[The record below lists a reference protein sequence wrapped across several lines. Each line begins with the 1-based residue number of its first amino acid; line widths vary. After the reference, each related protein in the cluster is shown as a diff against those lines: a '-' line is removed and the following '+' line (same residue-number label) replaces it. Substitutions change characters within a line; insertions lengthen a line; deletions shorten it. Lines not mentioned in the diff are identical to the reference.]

1 MARFKSLFD
10 EDWPW
15 ERPRWN
21 GSWAAWNPP
30 PPPEPVYVEKDEWPT
45 PKPREDQVFAKS
57 CTVDNWCRTDAGKAP
72 EPASNFGKVMV
83 AGAMLLPSAS
93 TAVATAIGADLA
105 LGRLAGGGILQQR
118 LNWAIRGAAG
128 PASVFILGMLP
139 TRMGDGTLHT
149 DEQLRRMS
157 RAPTRV
163 RFQFRRDAEGAMQV
177 YGIHSGASG
186 DDSVRTVKVEWNSDK
201 TAMEAKLNGITI
213 LWTPQRGPLGSM
225 PPLVYP
231 EHGEQLNTIL
241 VHPIPENTD
250 TQIEGLPGEDMTAED
265 CILVFPADT
274 GLKSLYVVFS
284 RPARLTPG
292 TVTGVGE
299 DVSGIWL
306 AGAGTGIGAPIPTR
320 IADRLRGREFSSF
333 DKFRKAFWEEVANDS
348 ELLNQFKST
357 NQGKL
362 IDGRSPFAPKSEHH
376 GEKAKYEIHHIEHIQ
391 DGGAVYDVD
400 NLAVMTPKRH
410 VEIHREDRNGY

>member
-1 MARFKSLFD
+1 MALFKSLFD

-57 CTVDNWCRTDAGKAP
+57 CTVDNWCRTDAGTAP

-118 LNWAIRGAAG
+118 LNWAIRGAGG
-128 PASVFILGMLP
+128 PASVFVLGMLP

-157 RAPTRV
+157 RAATRV
-163 RFQFRRDAEGAMQV
+163 RFQFRRDAEGVMQV

-250 TQIEGLPGEDMTAED
+250 TQIEGLPGEDITAED

-274 GLKSLYVVFS
+274 GLKSLYVVVS

-333 DKFRKAFWEEVANDS
+333 DAFRRAFWTEVRDDP
-348 ELLNQFKST
+348 ELFSQFNQDAQDRLMSG
-357 NQGKL
+357 N
-362 IDGRSPFAPKSEHH
+362 APAVRDREAV
-376 GEKAKYEIHHIEHIQ
+376 GTRGVFEIHHVERIAE
-391 DGGAVYDVD
+391 GGAVYDVD
-400 NLAVMTPKRH
+400 NLRVNTPKNHISQHKRQ
-410 VEIHREDRNGY
+410 

>member
-1 MARFKSLFD
+1 
-10 EDWPW
+10 
-15 ERPRWN
+15 
-21 GSWAAWNPP
+21 
-30 PPPEPVYVEKDEWPT
+30 VYVEKDEWPT

-57 CTVDNWCRTDAGKAP
+57 CTVDNWCRTDAGTAP

-118 LNWAIRGAAG
+118 LNWAIRGAGG
-128 PASVFILGMLP
+128 PASVFVLGMLP

-157 RAPTRV
+157 RAATRV
-163 RFQFRRDAEGAMQV
+163 RFQFRRDAEGVMQV

-250 TQIEGLPGEDMTAED
+250 TQIEGLPGEDITAED

-333 DKFRKAFWEEVANDS
+333 DAFRRAFWTEVRDDP
-348 ELLNQFKST
+348 ELFSQFNQDAQDRLMSG
-357 NQGKL
+357 N
-362 IDGRSPFAPKSEHH
+362 APAVRDREAV
-376 GEKAKYEIHHIEHIQ
+376 GTRGVFEIHHVERIAE
-391 DGGAVYDVD
+391 GGAVYDVD
-400 NLAVMTPKRH
+400 NLRVNTPKNHISQHKRQ
-410 VEIHREDRNGY
+410 

>member
-57 CTVDNWCRTDAGKAP
+57 CTVDNWCRTDAGTAP
-72 EPASNFGKVMV
+72 EPVSNFGKIMV

-128 PASVFILGMLP
+128 PASVFVLGMLP

-163 RFQFRRDAEGAMQV
+163 RFQFRRDAEGVMQV

-284 RPARLTPG
+284 KPARLTPG

-299 DVSGIWL
+299 DVSGVWL
-306 AGAGTGIGAPIPTR
+306 EHARTGSGAPIPTT
-320 IADRLRGREFSSF
+320 IADSLRGREYSSF
-333 DKFRKAFWEEVANDS
+333 DSFRRAFWTAVSRDGAVAGQFSDDS
-348 ELLNQFKST
+348 LERMRN
-357 NQGKL
+357 GK
-362 IDGRSPFAPKSEHH
+362 APRARLMDTAGKRISH
-376 GEKAKYEIHHIEHIQ
+376 EIHHVELISE
-391 DGGAVYDVD
+391 GGEVYNVD
-400 NLAVMTPKRH
+400 NLRIHTPNNH
-410 VEIHREDRNGY
+410 VELHQE

>member
-1 MARFKSLFD
+1 MARFKSFFD
-10 EDWPW
+10 EDWP
-15 ERPRWN
+15 RKRDYR
-21 GSWAAWNPP
+21 GDSWGGWLLPKA
-30 PPPEPVYVEKDEWPT
+30 PEPVYIEEDEWPT

-57 CTVDNWCRTDAGKAP
+57 CTVGNWCRTDAGTAP
-72 EPASNFGKVMV
+72 EPASNFGKIMV

-93 TAVATAIGADLA
+93 TAVATAIGADLG

-128 PASVFILGMLP
+128 PASVFILAMLP

-186 DDSVRTVKVEWNSDK
+186 DDTVPTVKVEWNSDK

-241 VHPIPENTD
+241 VHPIAENTD
-250 TQIEGLPGEDMTAED
+250 SQIEGLPGEDMTAED

-274 GLKSLYVVFS
+274 GLKSLYVVYS

-299 DVSGIWL
+299 DVSGVWL

-333 DKFRKAFWEEVANDS
+333 DAFRKAFWTEVRDDP
-348 ELLNQFKST
+348 ELFSQFNQNAQDRLMSG
-357 NQGKL
+357 N
-362 IDGRSPFAPKSEHH
+362 APAVRDREAV
-376 GEKAKYEIHHIEHIQ
+376 GTRGVFEIHHVERIA

-400 NLAVMTPKRH
+400 NLRVNTPKNHISQHKRQ
-410 VEIHREDRNGY
+410 

>member
-15 ERPRWN
+15 AN
-21 GSWAAWNPP
+21 DYGGTSWGGWLPP
-30 PPPEPVYVEKDEWPT
+30 LAPDEPVYIEKDEWPS
-45 PKPREDQVFAKS
+45 PKPREDRVFAKS
-57 CTVDNWCRTDAGKAP
+57 CTPDNWCRTDAGTAP
-72 EPASNFGKVMV
+72 EPAANFGKIMV
-83 AGAMLLPSAS
+83 AGAMLFPSAS
-93 TAVATAIGADLA
+93 SAVATAIGADLA
-105 LGRLAGGGILQQR
+105 LGRVAGGGILQQR
-118 LNWAIRGAAG
+118 LNWAIRGAGG
-128 PASVFILGMLP
+128 PASVFVLGMLP

-163 RFQFRRDAEGAMQV
+163 RFQFRRDAEGVMQV

-186 DDSVRTVKVEWNSDK
+186 DDSVRTVKVGWNSDK

-231 EHGEQLNTIL
+231 EHGEPLNTIL
-241 VHPIPENTD
+241 VHPIAENTD
-250 TQIEGLPGEDMTAED
+250 TQIEGLPGEDITAED

-284 RPARLTPG
+284 KPARLTPG

-299 DVSGIWL
+299 DVSGVWL
-306 AGAGTGIGAPIPTR
+306 EHARTGSGAPIPTT
-320 IADRLRGREFSSF
+320 IADSLRGREYSTFDSF
-333 DKFRKAFWEEVANDS
+333 RRAFWTAVSRDGAVAGQFSDDS
-348 ELLNQFKST
+348 LERMRN
-357 NQGKL
+357 GK
-362 IDGRSPFAPKSEHH
+362 APRARLMDTAGKRISH
-376 GEKAKYEIHHIEHIQ
+376 EIHHVELISE
-391 DGGAVYDVD
+391 GGEVYNVD
-400 NLAVMTPKRH
+400 NLRIHTPKNH
-410 VEIHREDRNGY
+410 VELHQE

>member
-1 MARFKSLFD
+1 MALFKSLFD

-30 PPPEPVYVEKDEWPT
+30 PPPEPMYVEKDEWPT

-57 CTVDNWCRTDAGKAP
+57 CTVDNWCRTDAGTAP

-118 LNWAIRGAAG
+118 LNWAIRGAGG
-128 PASVFILGMLP
+128 PASVFVLGMLP

-157 RAPTRV
+157 RAATRV
-163 RFQFRRDAEGAMQV
+163 RFQFRRDAEGVMQV
-177 YGIHSGASG
+177 YGIHAGASG

-250 TQIEGLPGEDMTAED
+250 TQIEGLPGEDITAED

-333 DKFRKAFWEEVANDS
+333 DAFRRAFWTEVRDDP
-348 ELLNQFKST
+348 ELFSQFNQDAQDRLMSG
-357 NQGKL
+357 N
-362 IDGRSPFAPKSEHH
+362 APAVRDREAV
-376 GEKAKYEIHHIEHIQ
+376 GTRGVFEIHHVERIAE
-391 DGGAVYDVD
+391 GGAVYDVD
-400 NLAVMTPKRH
+400 NLRVNTPKNHISQHKRQ
-410 VEIHREDRNGY
+410 

>member
-15 ERPRWN
+15 KRPSGN
-21 GSWAAWNPP
+21 GSWAAWSPP
-30 PPPEPVYVEKDEWPT
+30 PPPEPVYIEKDEWPT
-45 PKPREDQVFAKS
+45 PKPRDDLVFAKS
-57 CTVDNWCRTDAGKAP
+57 CTPGNWCRTDAGTEP
-72 EPASNFGKVMV
+72 EPATHFGKIMV
-83 AGAMLLPSAS
+83 AGAMLFPSAS
-93 TAVATAIGADLA
+93 TAVATALGADLA
-105 LGRLAGGGILQQR
+105 LGRMAGGGIVQQR
-118 LNWAIRGAAG
+118 LNWAIRGAGG
-128 PASVFILGMLP
+128 PASVYILGMLP

-149 DEQLRRMS
+149 DQQLRS
-157 RAPTRV
+157 LTRATTRV
-163 RFQFRRDAEGAMQV
+163 RFQFRRNAEGVMQI
-177 YGIHSGASG
+177 YGIHTGASG
-186 DDSVRTVKVEWNSDK
+186 DDLVRTVNVDWNSDK

-241 VHPIPENTD
+241 VHPIAENTD
-250 TQIEGLPGEDMTAED
+250 SQIEGLPGEDITAED

-306 AGAGTGIGAPIPTR
+306 AGAGMGIGVPIPTR

-333 DKFRKAFWEEVANDS
+333 DAFRKAFWTEVVNDPDLS
-348 ELLNQFKST
+348 NQFISDNIERMQKVMP
-357 NQGKL
+357 QGQVTEMQMVQKDPL
-362 IDGRSPFAPKSEHH
+362 KFIMSIRS
-376 GEKAKYEIHHIEHIQ
+376 Q
-391 DGGAVYDVD
+391 
-400 NLAVMTPKRH
+400 R
-410 VEIHREDRNGY
+410 VERFIT

>member
-57 CTVDNWCRTDAGKAP
+57 CTVDNWCRTDAGTAP
-72 EPASNFGKVMV
+72 EPASNFGKIMV

-118 LNWAIRGAAG
+118 LNWAIRGAVG
-128 PASVFILGMLP
+128 PASVFVLGMLP
-139 TRMGDGTLHT
+139 SRMGDGTLHT
-149 DEQLRRMS
+149 DEQLRRIS

-163 RFQFRRDAEGAMQV
+163 RFQFRRDAEGVMQI

-231 EHGEQLNTIL
+231 EHGEQLNPIL
-241 VHPIPENTD
+241 VHPIAENPD
-250 TQIEGLPGEDMTAED
+250 SQIEGLPGEDITAED

-299 DVSGIWL
+299 DVPGIWL

-333 DKFRKAFWEEVANDS
+333 DAFRKAFWTEVVNDPDLA
-348 ELLNQFKST
+348 EQFKPQNIALMRSGSAPHARY
-357 NQGKL
+357 QDAAGKRKIYEL
-362 IDGRSPFAPKSEHH
+362 HHVVWVSE
-376 GEKAKYEIHHIEHIQ
+376 
-391 DGGAVYDVD
+391 GGDVYDIE
-400 NLAVMTPKRH
+400 NLRVSTPKNH
-410 VEIHREDRNGY
+410 IDIHRK

>member
-1 MARFKSLFD
+1 MALFKSLFD

-57 CTVDNWCRTDAGKAP
+57 CTVDNWCRTDAGTAP

-93 TAVATAIGADLA
+93 TAVAKAIGADLA

-118 LNWAIRGAAG
+118 LNWAIRGAGG
-128 PASVFILGMLP
+128 PASVFVLGMLP

-157 RAPTRV
+157 RAATRV
-163 RFQFRRDAEGAMQV
+163 RFQFRRDAEGVMQV

-250 TQIEGLPGEDMTAED
+250 TQIEGLPGEDITAED

-274 GLKSLYVVFS
+274 GLKSLYVAFS

-333 DKFRKAFWEEVANDS
+333 DAFRRAFWTEVRDDP
-348 ELLNQFKST
+348 ELFSQFNQDAQDRLMSG
-357 NQGKL
+357 N
-362 IDGRSPFAPKSEHH
+362 APAVRDREAV
-376 GEKAKYEIHHIEHIQ
+376 GTRGVFEIHHVERIAE
-391 DGGAVYDVD
+391 GGAVYDVD
-400 NLAVMTPKRH
+400 NLRVNTPKNHISQHKRQ
-410 VEIHREDRNGY
+410 

>member
-57 CTVDNWCRTDAGKAP
+57 CTVDNWCRTDAGTAP

-105 LGRLAGGGILQQR
+105 LGRVAGGGILQQR

-128 PASVFILGMLP
+128 PASVFVLGMLP

-157 RAPTRV
+157 RAATRV
-163 RFQFRRDAEGAMQV
+163 RFQFRRDAEGVMQV

-186 DDSVRTVKVEWNSDK
+186 DDSVRTVKVEWNTDK

-250 TQIEGLPGEDMTAED
+250 TQIEGLPGKDITAED

-284 RPARLTPG
+284 KPARLTPG

-299 DVSGIWL
+299 DVSGVWL
-306 AGAGTGIGAPIPTR
+306 EHARTGSGAPIPTT
-320 IADRLRGREFSSF
+320 IADSLRGREYSTFDSF
-333 DKFRKAFWEEVANDS
+333 RRAFWTAVSRDGAVAGQFSDDS
-348 ELLNQFKST
+348 LERMRN
-357 NQGKL
+357 GK
-362 IDGRSPFAPKSEHH
+362 APRARLMDTAGKRISH
-376 GEKAKYEIHHIEHIQ
+376 EIHHVELISE
-391 DGGAVYDVD
+391 GGEVYNVD
-400 NLAVMTPKRH
+400 NLRIHTPKNH
-410 VEIHREDRNGY
+410 VELHQE

>member
-57 CTVDNWCRTDAGKAP
+57 CTVDNWCRTDAGTAP
-72 EPASNFGKVMV
+72 EPASNFGKIMV

-93 TAVATAIGADLA
+93 TAVATAIGADLG

-128 PASVFILGMLP
+128 PASVFVLGMLP

-157 RAPTRV
+157 HAPTRV
-163 RFQFRRDAEGAMQV
+163 RFQFRRDTEGVMQV

-225 PPLVYP
+225 LPLVYP

-250 TQIEGLPGEDMTAED
+250 TQIEGLPGEDITAED

-299 DVSGIWL
+299 DVSGVWL
-306 AGAGTGIGAPIPTR
+306 EHARTGSGAPIPTT
-320 IADRLRGREFSSF
+320 IADSLRGREYSTFDSF
-333 DKFRKAFWEEVANDS
+333 RRAFWTAVSRDGAVAGQFSDDS
-348 ELLNQFKST
+348 LERMRN
-357 NQGKL
+357 GK
-362 IDGRSPFAPKSEHH
+362 APRARLMDTAGKRISH
-376 GEKAKYEIHHIEHIQ
+376 EIHHVELISE
-391 DGGAVYDVD
+391 GGEVYNVD
-400 NLAVMTPKRH
+400 NLRIHTPKNH
-410 VEIHREDRNGY
+410 VELHQE

>member
-1 MARFKSLFD
+1 MARFKSFFD

-15 ERPRWN
+15 ERPSGN

-30 PPPEPVYVEKDEWPT
+30 PAPEPMYIEKDEWPT
-45 PKPREDQVFAKS
+45 PKPREDLVFAKS
-57 CTVDNWCRTDAGKAP
+57 CTAGNWCRTDAGTAP
-72 EPASNFGKVMV
+72 EPASNFGKIMV

-118 LNWAIRGAAG
+118 LNWAIRGAGG

-139 TRMGDGTLHT
+139 TKMSDGTLHT
-149 DEQLRRMS
+149 DEQLRTMS
-157 RAPTRV
+157 RATTRV
-163 RFQFRRDAEGAMQV
+163 RFQFRRDAEGVMQV
-177 YGIHSGASG
+177 YGIHTGASG
-186 DDSVRTVKVEWNSDK
+186 DDSVRTVKVEWNKDK

-225 PPLVYP
+225 PPLIHP
-231 EHGEQLNTIL
+231 DHGELNTIL

-250 TQIEGLPGEDMTAED
+250 TQIEGLPGEDITAED
-265 CILVFPADT
+265 CILVFPAET

-292 TVTGVGE
+292 TVTGIGE

-306 AGAGTGIGAPIPTR
+306 IGASSGMGVPIPTDVADSLR
-320 IADRLRGREFSSF
+320 GQEFKSFDSFRSSLWKAVSESAAADQFVKQSIGRMRKGKAPRVRKADRVGGRTSY
-333 DKFRKAFWEEVANDS
+333 
-348 ELLNQFKST
+348 EL
-357 NQGKL
+357 
-362 IDGRSPFAPKSEHH
+362 
-376 GEKAKYEIHHIEHIQ
+376 HHIEKVSE
-391 DGGAVYDVD
+391 GGGVYDVD
-400 NLAVMTPKRH
+400 NLRVNTPRNH
-410 VEIHREDRNGY
+410 IDIHRNE

>member
-10 EDWPW
+10 EDWLRK
-15 ERPRWN
+15 RPRRT

-30 PPPEPVYVEKDEWPT
+30 PPPEPVYIEKDEWPT

-57 CTVDNWCRTDAGKAP
+57 CTPDNWCRTDAGTAP
-72 EPASNFGKVMV
+72 EPAANFGKIMV
-83 AGAMLLPSAS
+83 AGAMLFPSAS
-93 TAVATAIGADLA
+93 TAVATALGADLA
-105 LGRLAGGGILQQR
+105 LGRMAGGGILQQR
-118 LNWAIRGAAG
+118 FNWAIRGAGGA
-128 PASVFILGMLP
+128 ASVFILGMLP

-157 RAPTRV
+157 RASTRV
-163 RFQFRRDAEGAMQV
+163 RFQFRRDAQGVMQV
-177 YGIHSGASG
+177 YGIHAGASG
-186 DDSVRTVKVEWNSDK
+186 DDSVRTVNVEWNSDK
-201 TAMEAKLNGITI
+201 TAMEARLNGITI

-231 EHGEQLNTIL
+231 EHREQLNTIL

-250 TQIEGLPGEDMTAED
+250 TQIEGPPGEDITAED

-284 RPARLTPG
+284 RPARLMPG
-292 TVTGVGE
+292 TVTGE

-320 IADRLRGREFSSF
+320 IADRLRGKEFSSF
-333 DKFRKAFWEEVANDS
+333 DAFRKAFWQAVRDDPA
-348 ELLNQFKST
+348 LFNQFNVDAQDRLVSG
-357 NQGKL
+357 N
-362 IDGRSPFAPKSEHH
+362 APAVRDREAV
-376 GEKAKYEIHHIEHIQ
+376 GTRGVFEIHHVERIV
-391 DGGAVYDVD
+391 DGGAVYDID
-400 NLAVMTPKRH
+400 NLRINTP
-410 VEIHREDRNGY
+410 RNHISQHKK

>member
-1 MARFKSLFD
+1 MALFKSLFD

-57 CTVDNWCRTDAGKAP
+57 CTVDNWCRTDAGTAP

-128 PASVFILGMLP
+128 PASVFVLGMLP

-157 RAPTRV
+157 HAPTRV
-163 RFQFRRDAEGAMQV
+163 RFQFRRDAEGVMQV

-250 TQIEGLPGEDMTAED
+250 TQIEGLPGEDITAED

-292 TVTGVGE
+292 TVTGIGE
-299 DVSGIWL
+299 DVSGVWL
-306 AGAGTGIGAPIPTR
+306 EHARTGSGAPIPTT
-320 IADRLRGREFSSF
+320 IADSLRGREYSTFDSF
-333 DKFRKAFWEEVANDS
+333 RRAFWTAVSRDGAVAGQFSDDS
-348 ELLNQFKST
+348 LERMRN
-357 NQGKL
+357 GK
-362 IDGRSPFAPKSEHH
+362 APRARLMDTAGKRISH
-376 GEKAKYEIHHIEHIQ
+376 EIHHVELISE
-391 DGGAVYDVD
+391 GGEVYNVD
-400 NLAVMTPKRH
+400 NLRIHTPKNH
-410 VEIHREDRNGY
+410 VELHQE

>member
-15 ERPRWN
+15 KRPRWN

-30 PPPEPVYVEKDEWPT
+30 PPPEPVYIEKDEWPT

-57 CTVDNWCRTDAGKAP
+57 CTVDNWCRTDAGTAP
-72 EPASNFGKVMV
+72 EPAAHFGKIMV
-83 AGAMLLPSAS
+83 AGAMLFPSAS

-105 LGRLAGGGILQQR
+105 LGRLAGDGILQQR

-128 PASVFILGMLP
+128 PASVFVLGMLP

-149 DEQLRRMS
+149 DDELRSMT
-157 RAPTRV
+157 RATTRV
-163 RFQFRRDAEGAMQV
+163 RFQFRRDAEGLMQV

-250 TQIEGLPGEDMTAED
+250 SQIEGLPGEDITAED
-265 CILVFPADT
+265 CILVFPAET

-284 RPARLTPG
+284 KPARLTPG

-333 DKFRKAFWEEVANDS
+333 DAFRKAFWTEVVNDP
-348 ELLNQFKST
+348 ELVEQFKPQNIALMRSGSAPHARY
-357 NQGKL
+357 QDAAGKRKTYEL
-362 IDGRSPFAPKSEHH
+362 HHVVWVSE
-376 GEKAKYEIHHIEHIQ
+376 
-391 DGGAVYDVD
+391 GGAVYDIE
-400 NLAVMTPKRH
+400 NLRVSTPKNH
-410 VEIHREDRNGY
+410 IDVHRK

>member
-15 ERPRWN
+15 ERQGWN

-57 CTVDNWCRTDAGKAP
+57 CTVDNWCRTDAGTAP

-118 LNWAIRGAAG
+118 LNWAIRGAGG

-157 RAPTRV
+157 RANTRV
-163 RFQFRRDAEGAMQV
+163 RFQFRRDAEGVMQV
-177 YGIHSGASG
+177 YGIHSGASS

-231 EHGEQLNTIL
+231 EHGEQLNTIF
-241 VHPIPENTD
+241 VHPIAENTD
-250 TQIEGLPGEDMTAED
+250 TQIEGLPGEDITAED

-292 TVTGVGE
+292 TVTGIGE
-299 DVSGIWL
+299 DVPGIWL

-333 DKFRKAFWEEVANDS
+333 DAFRKAFWQAVRDDPALFDQFNVDAQDRLMSGNAPAVRDS
-348 ELLNQFKST
+348 EAVGTRGVF
-357 NQGKL
+357 
-362 IDGRSPFAPKSEHH
+362 
-376 GEKAKYEIHHIEHIQ
+376 EIHHIERVV
-391 DGGAVYDVD
+391 DGGAVYGID
-400 NLAVMTPKRH
+400 NLRINTP
-410 VEIHREDRNGY
+410 RNHISQHKKQ

>member
-10 EDWPW
+10 ADWPW
-15 ERPRWN
+15 KRPRWN

-57 CTVDNWCRTDAGKAP
+57 CTVDNWCRTDAGTAP

-105 LGRLAGGGILQQR
+105 LGRVAGGGILQQR

-128 PASVFILGMLP
+128 PASVFVLGMLP

-157 RAPTRV
+157 HAPTRV
-163 RFQFRRDAEGAMQV
+163 RFQFRRDAEGVMQV

-250 TQIEGLPGEDMTAED
+250 TQIEGLPGEDITAED

-284 RPARLTPG
+284 KPARLTPG

-333 DKFRKAFWEEVANDS
+333 DAFRKAFWTEVVNDL
-348 ELLNQFKST
+348 ELAEQFKPQNIALMRSG
-357 NQGKL
+357 NAPHARYQDAAGKRKIYEL
-362 IDGRSPFAPKSEHH
+362 HHVVWVSE
-376 GEKAKYEIHHIEHIQ
+376 
-391 DGGAVYDVD
+391 GGDVYDIE
-400 NLAVMTPKRH
+400 NLRVSTPKNH
-410 VEIHREDRNGY
+410 IDIHRK

>member
-1 MARFKSLFD
+1 MALFKSLFD

-57 CTVDNWCRTDAGKAP
+57 CTVDNWCRTDAGTAP

-118 LNWAIRGAAG
+118 LNWAIRGAGG
-128 PASVFILGMLP
+128 PASVFVLGMLP

-157 RAPTRV
+157 RAATRV
-163 RFQFRRDAEGAMQV
+163 RFQFRRDAEGVMQV

-231 EHGEQLNTIL
+231 EHSEQLNTIL

-250 TQIEGLPGEDMTAED
+250 TQIEGLPGEDITAED

-333 DKFRKAFWEEVANDS
+333 DAFRRAFWTEVRDDP
-348 ELLNQFKST
+348 ELFSQFNQDAQDRLMSG
-357 NQGKL
+357 N
-362 IDGRSPFAPKSEHH
+362 APAVRDREAV
-376 GEKAKYEIHHIEHIQ
+376 GTRGVFEIHHVERIAE
-391 DGGAVYDVD
+391 GGAVYDVD
-400 NLAVMTPKRH
+400 NLRVNTPKNHISQHKRQ
-410 VEIHREDRNGY
+410 

>member
-1 MARFKSLFD
+1 MARFKFLFD

-57 CTVDNWCRTDAGKAP
+57 CTVDNWCRTDAGTAP
-72 EPASNFGKVMV
+72 EPVSNFGKIMV

-128 PASVFILGMLP
+128 PASVFVLGMLP

-149 DEQLRRMS
+149 DDQLRRMS
-157 RAPTRV
+157 RAATRV
-163 RFQFRRDAEGAMQV
+163 RFQFRRNTEGVMQV

-186 DDSVRTVKVEWNSDK
+186 DDSVRTVKVEWNTDK

-241 VHPIPENTD
+241 VHPIAEYTD

-333 DKFRKAFWEEVANDS
+333 DAFRKAFWTEVVNDP
-348 ELLNQFKST
+348 ELAEQFKPQNIALMRSGSAPHARY
-357 NQGKL
+357 QDAAGKRKTYEL
-362 IDGRSPFAPKSEHH
+362 HHVVRVSE
-376 GEKAKYEIHHIEHIQ
+376 
-391 DGGAVYDVD
+391 GGAVYDIE
-400 NLAVMTPKRH
+400 NLRVSTPKNH
-410 VEIHREDRNGY
+410 IDIHRK

>member
-1 MARFKSLFD
+1 MALFKSLFD

-57 CTVDNWCRTDAGKAP
+57 CTVDNWCRTDAGTAP

-118 LNWAIRGAAG
+118 LNWAIRGAGG
-128 PASVFILGMLP
+128 PASVFVLGMLP

-157 RAPTRV
+157 RAATRV
-163 RFQFRRDAEGAMQV
+163 RFQFRRDAEGVMQV

-250 TQIEGLPGEDMTAED
+250 TQIEGLPGEDITAED

-333 DKFRKAFWEEVANDS
+333 DAFRRAFWTEVRDDP
-348 ELLNQFKST
+348 ELFSQFNQDAQDRLMSG
-357 NQGKL
+357 N
-362 IDGRSPFAPKSEHH
+362 APAVRDREAV
-376 GEKAKYEIHHIEHIQ
+376 GTRGVFEIHHVERIAE
-391 DGGAVYDVD
+391 GGAVYDVD
-400 NLAVMTPKRH
+400 NLRVNTPKNHISQHKRQ
-410 VEIHREDRNGY
+410 

>member
-1 MARFKSLFD
+1 MARLKSHFD
-10 EDWPW
+10 DDWFEDRHYGDASWGWWPA
-15 ERPRWN
+15 P
-21 GSWAAWNPP
+21 AA
-30 PPPEPVYVEKDEWPT
+30 PEPVYIEKDEWPT

-57 CTVDNWCRTDAGKAP
+57 CTPGNWCRTDAGTAT
-72 EPASNFGKVMV
+72 EPASNFGKIMV
-83 AGAMLLPSAS
+83 AGAMLFPSAC
-93 TAVATAIGADLA
+93 TAVATALGADLA
-105 LGRLAGGGILQQR
+105 LGRMAGGGILQQR
-118 LNWAIRGAAG
+118 LNWAIRGAGG
-128 PASVFILGMLP
+128 PASVFVLGMLP

-149 DEQLRRMS
+149 DEQLRSMS
-157 RAPTRV
+157 RASTRV
-163 RFQFRRDAEGAMQV
+163 RFQFRRDAEGVMQV

-201 TAMEAKLNGITI
+201 TAMEARLNGITI

-250 TQIEGLPGEDMTAED
+250 TQIEGLPGEDITAED

-284 RPARLTPG
+284 RPARLMPG

-320 IADRLRGREFSSF
+320 IADRLRGKEFSSF
-333 DKFRKAFWEEVANDS
+333 DAFRKAFWQAVRDDPA
-348 ELLNQFKST
+348 LFNQFNVDAQDRLVSG
-357 NQGKL
+357 N
-362 IDGRSPFAPKSEHH
+362 APAVRDREAVGTRGVFELHH
-376 GEKAKYEIHHIEHIQ
+376 VERIV
-391 DGGAVYDVD
+391 DGGAVYDID
-400 NLAVMTPKRH
+400 NLRINTP
-410 VEIHREDRNGY
+410 RNHISQHKK

>member
-15 ERPRWN
+15 KRPRWN

-57 CTVDNWCRTDAGKAP
+57 CTVDNWCRTDAGTAP
-72 EPASNFGKVMV
+72 EPASNFGKIMV
-83 AGAMLLPSAS
+83 AGAMLFPSAS

-157 RAPTRV
+157 RAATRV
-163 RFQFRRDAEGAMQV
+163 RFQFRRDAEGAMQI

-250 TQIEGLPGEDMTAED
+250 SQIEGLPGEDITAED
-265 CILVFPADT
+265 CILVFPAET

-284 RPARLTPG
+284 KPARLTPG

-299 DVSGIWL
+299 DVSGVWL
-306 AGAGTGIGAPIPTR
+306 EHARTGSGAPIPTT
-320 IADRLRGREFSSF
+320 IADSLRGREYSTFDSF
-333 DKFRKAFWEEVANDS
+333 RRAFWTAVSRDGAVAGQVSDDS
-348 ELLNQFKST
+348 LERMRN
-357 NQGKL
+357 GK
-362 IDGRSPFAPKSEHH
+362 APRARLMDAAGKRISH
-376 GEKAKYEIHHIEHIQ
+376 EIHHVELISE
-391 DGGAVYDVD
+391 GGEVYDVD
-400 NLAVMTPKRH
+400 NLRIHTPKNH
-410 VEIHREDRNGY
+410 VEIHQE

>member
-57 CTVDNWCRTDAGKAP
+57 CTVDNWCRTDAGTAP
-72 EPASNFGKVMV
+72 EPASNFGKILV

-93 TAVATAIGADLA
+93 TAVATAIGADLG

-128 PASVFILGMLP
+128 PASVFVLGMLP

-157 RAPTRV
+157 RAATRV
-163 RFQFRRDAEGAMQV
+163 RFQFRRDAEAVMQV
-177 YGIHSGASG
+177 YGIHSGASS
-186 DDSVRTVKVEWNSDK
+186 DDSVRTVKVEWNTDK

-231 EHGEQLNTIL
+231 ERGEQLNTIL
-241 VHPIPENTD
+241 VHPIAENTD
-250 TQIEGLPGEDMTAED
+250 SQIEGLPGEDMTAED

-284 RPARLTPG
+284 RPIGGDHNYHPAPKGLTAFPDATLSPSKSSVKG
-292 TVTGVGE
+292 GGHKRKRWK
-299 DVSGIWL
+299 DRKG
-306 AGAGTGIGAPIPTR
+306 R
-320 IADRLRGREFSSF
+320 IYEWDYENGRVELY
-333 DKFRKAFWEEVANDS
+333 DK
-348 ELLNQFKST
+348 
-357 NQGKL
+357 QGKHL
-362 IDGRSPFAPKSEHH
+362 GEFDPDTGERTKDAEPGRTSPK
-376 GEKAKYEIHHIEHIQ
+376 
-391 DGGAVYDVD
+391 
-400 NLAVMTPKRH
+400 
-410 VEIHREDRNGY
+410 

>member
-15 ERPRWN
+15 ANDFGGR
-21 GSWAAWNPP
+21 SWGGWLPP
-30 PPPEPVYVEKDEWPT
+30 LAPEEPVYIEKDEWPA

-57 CTVDNWCRTDAGKAP
+57 CTPDNWCRTDAGTAP
-72 EPASNFGKVMV
+72 EPAANFGKIMV
-83 AGAMLLPSAS
+83 AGAMLFPSAS
-93 TAVATAIGADLA
+93 SAVATAIGADLG
-105 LGRLAGGGILQQR
+105 LGRMAGGGILQQR
-118 LNWAIRGAAG
+118 LNWAIRGAGG
-128 PASVFILGMLP
+128 PASVFVLGMLP

-163 RFQFRRDAEGAMQV
+163 RFQFRRDAEGVMQV

-241 VHPIPENTD
+241 VHPIAENTD
-250 TQIEGLPGEDMTAED
+250 SQIEGLPGEDMTAED

-284 RPARLTPG
+284 KPARLTPG

-299 DVSGIWL
+299 DVSGVWL
-306 AGAGTGIGAPIPTR
+306 EHARTGSGAPIPTT
-320 IADRLRGREFSSF
+320 IADSLRGREYSTFDSF
-333 DKFRKAFWEEVANDS
+333 RRAFWTAVSRDGAVAGQFSDDS
-348 ELLNQFKST
+348 LERMRN
-357 NQGKL
+357 GK
-362 IDGRSPFAPKSEHH
+362 APRARLMDTAGKRISH
-376 GEKAKYEIHHIEHIQ
+376 EIHHVELISE
-391 DGGAVYDVD
+391 GGEVYNVD
-400 NLAVMTPKRH
+400 NLRIHTPKNH
-410 VEIHREDRNGY
+410 VELHQE